1 MLSVLAS
8 GEPNHSF
15 PLGLGALFALVHLFK
30 DNPSPSPLLPLPS
43 SLDTLVPLSFLES
56 LDEVRKRL
64 IAPRVSISSVDILN
78 EVGAI
83 GEEERLRKGLN
94 RLLGF
99 VVQLEVGGGDFL
111 GGG

>member
-30 DNPSPSPLLPLPS
+30 DNPSPSALLPFPS

-83 GEEERLRKGLN
+83 GEDERLRKGLN

-99 VVQLEVGGGDFL
+99 VVQLEVGGGPFL